1 MLNLDILSLI
11 NKRMSKESSKLLVRM
26 DLEMALP
33 LPILQPISE
42 TVWKDF
48 LTS

>member
-11 NKRMSKESSKLLVRM
+11 NKWMSKESSKLLVRM
-26 DLEMALP
+26 DLEMDLP
-33 LPILQPISE
+33 LPIFQPISE